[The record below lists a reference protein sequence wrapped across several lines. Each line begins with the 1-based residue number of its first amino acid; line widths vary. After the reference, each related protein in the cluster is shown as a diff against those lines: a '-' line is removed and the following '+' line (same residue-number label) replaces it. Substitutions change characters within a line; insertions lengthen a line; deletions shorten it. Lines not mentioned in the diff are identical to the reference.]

1 MALALILLIGSALL
15 IRTAI
20 ALGRVDPG
28 FDASNV
34 LTMRMSLTGPRFL
47 KSAGVEQMVRD
58 GVERLQAVPGVV
70 AASATC
76 CVPLQGGY
84 GLPFTSSAGRR
95 RSTARPSTAAA
106 AG

>member
-1 MALALILLIGSALL
+1 
-15 IRTAI
+15 
-20 ALGRVDPG
+20 
-28 FDASNV
+28 
-34 LTMRMSLTGPRFL
+34 MRMSLTGPRFL

-58 GVERLQAVPGVV
+58 GVERLRAVPGVV

-84 GLPFTSSAGRR
+84 GLPFTVVGRPLPPDGG
-95 RSTARPSTAAA
+95 PSTAAA